1 MPRGQTPGRGLR
13 GRLEEE
19 LAPGGPPVLGAGG
32 DRDAV
37 DDLDAVAVAVTV
49 DEARVGEDGLDLAR
63 LARVVGWH
71 AVALLDGLLRTCLD
85 ELPRSHRRQVPG
97 ARAPQAPLHGH
108 RDELRP
114 EKLRRLAADHVVAG
128 DEHDRAAPRAAEGR
142 VDAGFA
148 DRDAVEAKIVV
159 LPPGDRVAHD
169 AARRSR
175 LGVHGDEERR
185 VAALLQHLGVLR
197 PLVLHDPLAVGVE
210 ELRDERV
217 ERPALARP
225 VAVHDDDLVGARRL
239 RASYCG
245 VDLLGV
251 ELARLLVER
260 LAAVHLLPLDDARD
274 ALHVADHEDPH
285 AHAPTRSSSSAST
298 HAAASLSAS
307 ASADLRTTSTCGPV
321 SKKEG

>member
-19 LAPGGPPVLGAGG
+19 LAPGG
-32 DRDAV
+32 
-37 DDLDAVAVAVTV
+37 
-49 DEARVGEDGLDLAR
+49 
-63 LARVVGWH
+63 
-71 AVALLDGLLRTCLD
+71 
-85 ELPRSHRRQVPG
+85 
-97 ARAPQAPLHGH
+97 RAPQAPLHGH

-114 EKLRRLAADHVVAG
+114 EKPRRLAADHVVAG
-128 DEHDRAAPRAAEGR
+128 DEDDRAAPRATQGR
-142 VDAGFA
+142 VDARLA
-148 DRDAVEAKIVV
+148 DRYFVEAEIVV
-159 LPPGDRVAHD
+159 LAPRDRVAHD
-169 AARRSR
+169 AARRPR

-197 PLVLHDPLAVGVE
+197 PLVLHDPLAVVVE

-225 VAVHDDDLVGARRL
+225 VAVHDDDLAGARRL

-285 AHAPTRSSSSAST
+285 AHAPTRSSSAAST